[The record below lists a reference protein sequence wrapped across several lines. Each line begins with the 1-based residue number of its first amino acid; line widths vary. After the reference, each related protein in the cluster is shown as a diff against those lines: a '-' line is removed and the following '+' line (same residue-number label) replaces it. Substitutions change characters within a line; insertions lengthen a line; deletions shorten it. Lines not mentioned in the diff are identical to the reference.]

1 MATVAS
7 GGACF
12 ETKDPASWQMRQN
25 GGHIAGDDVLITEVK
40 VSPKRIINTQ
50 HLLLIDM
57 TVDPTSYSL
66 FRHQLFP

>member
-1 MATVAS
+1 MAH
-7 GGACF
+7 
-12 ETKDPASWQMRQN
+12 ETEWWPYHRGQTTSTN
-25 GGHIAGDDVLITEVK
+25 VLITEVK

-50 HLLLIDM
+50 HLLLIDI